1 MRRAML
7 DHPCRPILVH
17 VPTTLL
23 DYLDELAR
31 EAQTSRSEVIRQRLA
46 PRTGPHACAQS
57 AKQSPERGNI
67 MPQALAAS

>member
-17 VPTTLL
+17 IPAISL
-23 DYLDELAR
+23 DYIDGIAR

-46 PRTGPHACAQS
+46 PPTEVQPHVGALGS
-57 AKQSPERGNI
+57 RAKKLG
-67 MPQALAAS
+67 A